1 MSVNRLGRYR
11 EKLTLD
17 PTRGR
22 RTCTELEAV
31 TAVALFSGMGMWR
44 GEGGS
49 GIRTGLPHGEWSW
62 KGHSGC
68 GWKRA
73 DNWDGG
79 QKGTISVR
87 NSSIRA
93 PREQKATANV
103 PLS

>member
-44 GEGGS
+44 GEG
-49 GIRTGLPHGEWSW
+49 RL
-62 KGHSGC
+62 
-68 GWKRA
+68 
-73 DNWDGG
+73 
-79 QKGTISVR
+79 SVR
-87 NSSIRA
+87 DLRRPNTTARDPDIKNNSNIKTYQLHVLGFCS
-93 PREQKATANV
+93 
-103 PLS
+103 S